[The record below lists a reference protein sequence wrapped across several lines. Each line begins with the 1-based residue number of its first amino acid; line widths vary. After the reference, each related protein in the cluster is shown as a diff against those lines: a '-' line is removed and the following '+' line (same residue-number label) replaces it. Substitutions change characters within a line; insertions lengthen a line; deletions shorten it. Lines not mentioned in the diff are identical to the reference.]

1 MFVWDETDFVAC
13 LEAIPEVEEYGV
25 SHRFLVAKDGLRLE
39 LTVFRYAGDVFISL
53 YRDEIARPI
62 VDLRLTNCSGAAY
75 DRDEIGEYID
85 FAPGQV
91 FGDHYQKG
99 YVIPL
104 GLRLRP
110 RPSISLEFF
119 CK

>member
-75 DRDEIGEYID
+75 DRGQVGEHHD
-85 FAPGQV
+85 FAAGRARR
-91 FGDHYQKG
+91 GHEQKG
-99 YVIPL
+99 Y
-104 GLRLRP
+104 LRRFGF
-110 RPSISLEFF
+110 RVRSR
-119 CK
+119 